1 MRHLLITAMTL
12 LLYPS
17 VGFGQGSGHDRAAEG
32 IYDSRD
38 RQAETKSVIEALLGV
53 YLVHPPRRHQS
64 ERVRSKRGHFTVDLW
79 HPVGDST
86 DQELKTRAVQW
97 LFFGRTQY
105 AKGARAVF
113 SECPDVKRLSLRF
126 HEVIRPEIRG
136 RRRTKRKEKINRYLS
151 ISLTRREFESMD
163 VDELRECVE
172 RMDCRRVF
180 DSRFKKKTFKRRY
193 IQQRR
198 REFN

>member
-1 MRHLLITAMTL
+1 MKHFFMTVVIL
-12 LLYPS
+12 SLCPTT
-17 VGFGQGSGHDRAAEG
+17 GFGQGSGHDRAAEG

-38 RQAETKSVIEALLGV
+38 REAETKSVIEALLGV
-53 YLVHPPRRHQS
+53 YLVHPPRRHRS

-113 SECPDVKRLSLRF
+113 SECPSVKRLSLRF
-126 HEVIRPEIRG
+126 HEVIRPDIRG
-136 RRRTKRKEKINRYLS
+136 RRRAKRKEKINRYLS

-172 RMDCRRVF
+172 RRDCRRVCA
-180 DSRFKKKTFKRRY
+180 SRFKTKTCKRRY
-193 IQQRR
+193 IHQRR

>member
-86 DQELKTRAVQW
+86 DQELKPE
-97 LFFGRTQY
+97 LFNGCSSVVPNMP
-105 AKGARAVF
+105 KAREQSSVNA
-113 SECPDVKRLSLRF
+113 SDVKRF
-126 HEVIRPEIRG
+126 
-136 RRRTKRKEKINRYLS
+136 
-151 ISLTRREFESMD
+151 EFEIPRSHPTGD
-163 VDELRECVE
+163 PWAKTYETE
-172 RMDCRRVF
+172 RKDQSVLVHQS
-180 DSRFKKKTFKRRY
+180 DSSR
-193 IQQRR
+193 I
-198 REFN
+198 